1 MSMRTAIRLF
11 LFSLILIT
19 FILFTFAYQTTFT
32 IQAIEEEA
40 NVTRVIDGDT
50 IEVDILGLKEKV
62 RLLDINT
69 PEKKRPYHDEAMN
82 FLKSKIEGKQVLL
95 ERGKENK
102 DKYGRMLRY
111 VFYKDEFINVK
122 ILQEGLA
129 NFYSYQ
135 KTQYTSKLKNAEQSA
150 REEKK
155 GIWEKSRHP
164 CASCISL
171 KEIENGEDKDDCS
184 AGNEWIILLNSCSQA
199 CILNGWTIKDDA
211 SHIYAMKE
219 IALQEN
225 QEITLYSGQGRDV
238 QEQNKIILF
247 FQNKDKCA
255 SVWNDDTDSFF
266 LRDDQGKLVLYE
278 HYE

>member
-1 MSMRTAIRLF
+1 MKTTIRLF
-11 LFSLILIT
+11 LFFLILLT
-19 FILFTFAYQTTFT
+19 FILFTFAYQKTFT
-32 IQAIEEEA
+32 GKAIEEKA

-50 IEVDILGLKEKV
+50 IEVDIQGAKEKI

-69 PEKKRPYHDEAMN
+69 PEKKQPYHDEAMN
-82 FLKSKIEGKQVLL
+82 FLKSKVEGKQVLL

-111 VFYKDEFINVK
+111 VFYNDELINAR

-135 KTQYTSKLKNAEQSA
+135 ETRYTSKLKNAEQSA
-150 REEKK
+150 REEKI
-155 GIWEKSRHP
+155 GIWEKSRNP

-171 KEIENGEDKDDCS
+171 KEIENGENKDDCS
-184 AGNEWIILLNSCSQA
+184 AGNEWIAFLNQCSQA
-199 CILNGWTIKDDA
+199 CALNGWTIKDDA
-211 SHIYAMKE
+211 SHIYAFKE
-219 IALQEN
+219 IVLQEN
-225 QEITLYSGQGRDV
+225 QELILYSGQG
-238 QEQNKIILF
+238 QNNQTTEQVILF

-255 SVWNDDTDSFF
+255 SVWNDDTDSLF
-266 LRDDQGKLVLYE
+266 LRDDQGKLVMYE

>member
-1 MSMRTAIRLF
+1 MRTVTRLF
-11 LFSLILIT
+11 LFSLILLT
-19 FILFTFAYQTTFT
+19 LILFTSAYKKTFT
-32 IQAIEEEA
+32 GNVIEEKG

-50 IEVDILGLKEKV
+50 IEVDILGSKVKV

-69 PEKKRPYHDEAMN
+69 PEKKQPYHDEAMN
-82 FLKSKIEGKQVLL
+82 FLKSKVEGKQVLL

-111 VFYKDEFINVK
+111 AFFNKDFINEK
-122 ILQEGLA
+122 ILEEGLA

-135 KTQYTSKLKNAEQSA
+135 ETRYTSKLKKAEQSA

-155 GIWEKSRHP
+155 GIWEKSLSS

-171 KEIENGEDKDDCS
+171 EEIENGEDKEDCS
-184 AGNEWIILLNSCSQA
+184 AGNEWIAFLNQCSQT

-211 SHIYAMKE
+211 SHIYAFKE
-219 IALQEN
+219 IELQEN
-225 QEITLYSGQGRDV
+225 QEIILYSGQGKDV
-238 QEQNKIILF
+238 QEQNKITLF

-255 SVWNDDTDSFF
+255 SVWNDDTDSLF
-266 LRDDQGKLVLYE
+266 LRDNQGKLVMYK
-278 HYE
+278 HYG